1 MPMSKKRPN
10 FRQGPCRVGR
20 MLWRYPSCPIGLK
33 PPHLATRNRQREGAP
48 VDNADRESRL
58 AEGHAVAGLPSLPD
72 VPNAGELFI
81 RRLKRVL
88 LLRFYTEALLS
99 PNDRHLLDRV
109 IFASLC
115 DCIAAGQGAEARRLV
130 SEARA
135 GVGLFR
141 RPAARRGSSA

>member
-1 MPMSKKRPN
+1 
-10 FRQGPCRVGR
+10 
-20 MLWRYPSCPIGLK
+20 
-33 PPHLATRNRQREGAP
+33 
-48 VDNADRESRL
+48 VDNADRESR
-58 AEGHAVAGLPSLPD
+58 ATEGHAVAGLPSLPD

-115 DCIAAGQGAEARRLV
+115 DCISAGQGVEARRLV